1 MCFLFLP
8 YPRCLVSPFRVP
20 RLLNLSVMH
29 SLMQEIQG
37 FSKGRLKEQTTCVTT
52 VTGRKLLEKRRE
64 DGEVMQVEEL
74 DQESTCGFVEDTSL
88 DLQVGVVRHFLLLG
102 NIFFNSCIKMF
113 VL

>member
-1 MCFLFLP
+1 
-8 YPRCLVSPFRVP
+8 
-20 RLLNLSVMH
+20 MH